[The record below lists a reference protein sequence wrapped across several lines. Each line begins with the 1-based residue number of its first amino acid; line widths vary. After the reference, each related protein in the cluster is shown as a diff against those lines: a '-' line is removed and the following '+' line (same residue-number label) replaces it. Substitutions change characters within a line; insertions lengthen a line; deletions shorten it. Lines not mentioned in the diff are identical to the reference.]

1 MLRMRIGLFA
11 AAAIGW
17 AFLGITGAAAG
28 GCCYAARDNC
38 GCGSYRAYA
47 PQRFD
52 LQPAPS
58 VYLVDQGPYYSGP
71 GPDYRK
77 SVYYPDQALRP
88 YPYISGR
95 HWWRHHDRHHRHGH
109 HARHHRHR
117 GAGW

>member
-17 AFLGITGAAAG
+17 ALLGITGAAAG

-47 PQRFD
+47 PQRFY

-71 GPDYRK
+71 GPDYRQ

-95 HWWRHHDRHHRHGH
+95 HRGRHHYRHHRYHAH
-109 HARHHRHR
+109 HQHHR
-117 GAGW
+117 GMSW